1 MDHEAYQELI
11 GRGVTLMATANYEKA
26 KGVLQQAIEM
36 DPTQKDAYFH
46 MGNANANLE
55 LFDNALHNFE
65 RVVEIDPDDGEAYF
79 AIGNLY
85 ILKGDLLKCVEAYNM
100 AEGKGFKSVELYS
113 NLAAIYMEMQEPMQ
127 AIRTLAKGIKLEPM
141 RPDLRI
147 EKAKMY
153 IASNRFAEALDTLK
167 ELQSIFPDAFEAYD
181 LQTQI
186 YMGMKR
192 YDEALAIISGA
203 VERFDEDVVLRWIKI
218 KVLVEMGAHDDALKE
233 IAAARRYPDYE
244 TVAREVALQEA
255 IIYSVKNDM
264 SATIKALEG
273 MLDYE
278 REGTIDGQ
286 GRFML
291 MNVYYGQND
300 YDNAMKHAKALA
312 ALQDNSLFCI
322 SGRYYIAQIMKM
334 QGQIEAAHVE
344 MKRLT
349 VELRRLTIQEPTFY
363 EAYMYRLLSH
373 KEIGEFDK
381 ALELAD
387 YMEALFPDR
396 ADGHAFRSLVYADMG
411 EPEKAAAERQKAKSL
426 NPDLMI

>member
-11 GRGVTLMATANYEKA
+11 GKGVTLMATANYEKA
-26 KGVLQQAIEM
+26 KEYLQQAVEM

-46 MGNANANLE
+46 RGNANANLE
-55 LFDNALHNFE
+55 FFDDALQDFS

-85 ILKGDLLKCVEAYNM
+85 LLKGDLLKCVEAYNK
-100 AEGKGFKSVELYS
+100 AEEKGFKNVELYS

-153 IASNRFAEALDTLK
+153 IASNRFAEALDTLE
-167 ELQSIFPDAFEAYD
+167 ELQNIFPDAFEAYD

-186 YMGMKR
+186 YLGMKK
-192 YDEALAIISGA
+192 YDEALAVISSA

-218 KVLVEMGAHDDALKE
+218 KVLVEMGAHDEALKE
-233 IAAARRYPDYE
+233 IDVVREYPDYE

-255 IIYSVKNDM
+255 IIYSVKNDLPA
-264 SATIKALEG
+264 ATKALES
-273 MLDYE
+273 MLEYE

-291 MNVYYGQND
+291 MNIYYGQND
-300 YDNAMKHAKALA
+300 YDNAMKHAKALTS
-312 ALQDNSLFCI
+312 LQDNSLFCI
-322 SGRYYIAQIMKM
+322 SGKYYVAQIAKM
-334 QGQIEAAHVE
+334 QGHTEAAHEE
-344 MKRLT
+344 MKRLS
-349 VELRRLTIQEPTFY
+349 VELRKLTIQEPTFY
-363 EAYMYRLLSH
+363 EAYMYRLLCH

-396 ADGHAFRSLVYADMG
+396 ADGHAFRSLIYTDMG
-411 EPEKAAAERQKAKSL
+411 QPEKAEEEKQKAKLL
-426 NPDLMI
+426 NPNLMI